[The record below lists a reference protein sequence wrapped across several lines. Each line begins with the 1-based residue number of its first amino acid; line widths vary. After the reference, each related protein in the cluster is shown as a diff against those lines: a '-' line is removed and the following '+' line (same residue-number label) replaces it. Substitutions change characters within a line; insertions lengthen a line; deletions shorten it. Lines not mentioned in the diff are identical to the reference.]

1 MNAVIL
7 NGGPGNGR
15 GEVCRAV
22 RDAASAEFQSR
33 GWSVRT
39 FDLDGLTI
47 KPCTGCF
54 ACWLKHPG
62 ICDVK
67 DDAEE
72 YVKAFVASDAVV
84 WITPVTFG
92 GASSALK
99 KALDRTIPSILPFF
113 IKSHGEIH
121 HPQRYTKRRRL
132 LAFGTLLSADPEAES
147 IFRNLIRR
155 NAVNFVPLATET
167 GIVYETEPPQ
177 AQAARVADLIKAVG
191 IGERRP
197 Q

>member
-7 NGGPGNGR
+7 NGGPGSDR
-15 GEVCRAV
+15 GAACRAV
-22 RDAASAEFQSR
+22 RDAASADFLSR

-47 KPCTGCF
+47 KPCVGCF

-62 ICDVK
+62 ICAVK

-84 WITPVTFG
+84 WITPITFG
-92 GASSALK
+92 GASSVLK

-121 HPQRYTKRRRL
+121 HPQRYEKRRRL
-132 LAFGTLLSADPEAES
+132 LAFGTLAAADPEAEG
-147 IFRNLIRR
+147 IFRNLIQR
-155 NAVNFVPLATET
+155 NAINFVPLATEV
-167 GIVYETEPPQ
+167 GIVYEDEPPQ
-177 AQAARVADLIKAVG
+177 ARSARVADLIKAVG
-191 IGERRP
+191 IDGRGSA
-197 Q
+197 

>member
-47 KPCTGCF
+47 KPCVGCF

-62 ICDVK
+62 ICAVK

-132 LAFGTLLSADPEAES
+132 LAFGTLPAADSEAEG
-147 IFRNLIRR
+147 IFRNLIQR
-155 NAVNFVPLATET
+155 NAINFAALQTET
-167 GIVYETEPPQ
+167 GIVLESEAPEVL
-177 AQAARVADLIKAVG
+177 AARVGDMVKAAGIVG
-191 IGERRP
+191 RRSA
-197 Q
+197 

>member
-7 NGGPGNGR
+7 NGGSGNGR
-15 GEVCRAV
+15 GAACRAV
-22 RDAASAEFQSR
+22 RDAASAEFRSR

-62 ICDVK
+62 RCAVK

-84 WITPVTFG
+84 WISPITFG
-92 GASSALK
+92 GVSSTLK
-99 KALDRTIPSILPFF
+99 KALDRTIPAILPFF
-113 IKSHGEIH
+113 IRSHGEIH
-121 HPQRYTKRRRL
+121 HPQRYEKRRRL
-132 LAFGTLLSADPEAES
+132 LVFGTLAAADPDAEG
-147 IFRNLIRR
+147 IFRNLVRR
-155 NAVNFVPLATET
+155 NAINFVPLATET
-167 GIVYETEPPQ
+167 GIVYETEAPRT
-177 AQAARVADLIKAVG
+177 QAARVAELIKAVG
-191 IGERRP
+191 IDERRP